1 MAEDVPAQFGRYAE
15 LVGRY
20 CDSLRV
26 ERNCSPHTVRAYAC
40 DLDGYGRWADR
51 AGIDPLRASHRD
63 VRGYLAELD
72 AAAYERATINR
83 RISAVRGFYGWLAA
97 QGVIESDPTA
107 LLSGPKMRRRLP
119 HTLRLGDIE
128 SLLAATRADAG
139 DDPQARA
146 LALRNEAL
154 FEVVYA
160 AGLRVSEA
168 VSLTVGSIDAP
179 SRQIKVFGKGSK
191 ERIVPVHDQAL
202 RAVDAYL
209 RDGRPVLAKTPDEK
223 ALFLSVRG
231 RPLTTD
237 AVRKTFKDLLSRAGL
252 DGSYTPHDLR
262 HSFATDVLAGGA
274 DLRSVQE
281 MLGHVS
287 LSTTQ
292 VYTHLAPERL
302 KEVHR
307 LAHPRAASDDEAL

>member
-1 MAEDVPAQFGRYAE
+1 MAEDAAAQLGRYAE

-20 CDSLRV
+20 CDGLRV

-51 AGIDPLRASHRD
+51 AGIDPLCASHRD

-72 AAAYERATINR
+72 AAAYGRATISR

-107 LLSGPKMRRRLP
+107 LLSGPKMSRRLP
-119 HTLRLGDIE
+119 HTLRPGDIE

-179 SRQIKVFGKGSK
+179 SRQVKVFGKGSK
-191 ERIVPVHDQAL
+191 ERIVPVHDRAL

-209 RDGRPVLAKTPDEK
+209 RDGRPVLAKALDEK

-302 KEVHR
+302 KEAHR